1 MKEVIA
7 HYIEVANILDEAG
20 HVQEAQEFTDRA
32 LRLAQQRNI
41 NVNSTSVANYKQMIE
56 DDADKAADLLIKGL
70 KGEIS
75 KENLKSELEN
85 MMQKQQSYKSNQRL
99 PDSVDDLL
107 LNSLLKNNNQNQAM
121 QNQSPVFRSVQEAEN
136 YYNRQHSFKTPQEAQ
151 KFQADKMRFMKSL
164 GR

>member
-1 MKEVIA
+1 
-7 HYIEVANILDEAG
+7 
-20 HVQEAQEFTDRA
+20 
-32 LRLAQQRNI
+32 
-41 NVNSTSVANYKQMIE
+41 MIE
-56 DDADKAADLLIKGL
+56 NDADKAADLLIKGL

-75 KENLKSELEN
+75 KESLKNELEN